1 VHDNADIL
9 TEIGIVKRE
18 KLLSAKEIFGADDM
32 AALEFVT
39 EARVKD
45 DDLVEVSLGIQ
56 PKEVG
61 EGCSGNASKAASRTL
76 EHWDGIPQ
84 ISHFSGTKF
93 L

>member
-1 VHDNADIL
+1 VHDNANVL
-9 TEIGIVKRE
+9 AEIGIVERE
-18 KLLSAKEIFGADDM
+18 ELLAAKEIFGADYM
-32 AALEFVT
+32 AALEFVI

-45 DDLVEVSLGIQ
+45 DDLVEISLGIQ
-56 PKEVG
+56 PKEVD
-61 EGCSGNASKAASRTL
+61 EGCSGNTGKAAFRAL